1 MFLYDTKLTNQGNG
15 IANIQVTL
23 QNLLLQVY
31 TFCYMAFSS
40 GEHVAGETGYHGEVS
55 VQLVYNGAYHGS
67 INVDMLTRKPTG
79 KMLQVGDILLT
90 KSKRV
95 HFIAVSLKDGH
106 FPDSRFPRTLSKTFQ
121 SEKNQINHFSFIIL

>member
-1 MFLYDTKLTNQGNG
+1 MYDTKVTNQGNG

-31 TFCYMAFSS
+31 AFCYMAFSS
-40 GEHVAGETGYHGEVS
+40 GEHVAGETGDYGEVS
-55 VQLVYNGAYHGS
+55 VQLVYTGAYQCS
-67 INVDMLTRKPTG
+67 INVDTLTRKPTG
-79 KMLQVGDILLT
+79 KMLQVGEIVLT

-106 FPDSRFPRTLSKTFQ
+106 FPDSRCPRTLSKTFQ
-121 SEKNQINHFSFIIL
+121 SEKIR